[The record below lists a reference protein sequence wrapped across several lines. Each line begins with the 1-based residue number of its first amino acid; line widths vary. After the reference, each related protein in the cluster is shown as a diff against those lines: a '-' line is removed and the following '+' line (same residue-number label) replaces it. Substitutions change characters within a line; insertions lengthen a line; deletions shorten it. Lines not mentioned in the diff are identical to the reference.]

1 MTTTDNNGRYTE
13 AAMTEAMRHIADQLD
28 VPSHD
33 ARLLRLTNNAVF
45 ALPAAGIVVR
55 ITRSTVLHDR
65 VHKVARLGVWFTDRD
80 APTIRLV
87 PNVEQ
92 PIPVDGLLAT
102 IWQYVPP
109 TEPAP
114 TVEDLGQLL
123 RRFHNLGTPSFPLP
137 AWDPVADA
145 RSRLADAEALRDD
158 EADYLLT
165 WCDRLAPRIAAL
177 NERSKGK
184 LVHGDAHVGNLLRT
198 PAEVVVIGDFDPT
211 CEGPWQVDL
220 VAVPVGETR
229 FGRRGAH
236 ARLARAYGYDV
247 TQDPDWPILREA
259 RELKMVCAAVP
270 LLASAP
276 GVAREF
282 RTRLRSVRT
291 RDQHAQWTP
300 FADLRGVGG
309 TR

>member
-1 MTTTDNNGRYTE
+1 MTTADANGRYAE
-13 AAMTEAMRHIADQLD
+13 VAMTEAMRHIADQFD

-33 ARLLRLTNNAVF
+33 AQLLRLTNNAVF

-65 VHKVARLGVWFTDRD
+65 VHKVIRLATWFAERD
-80 APTIRLV
+80 APTIRLGPQV
-87 PNVEQ
+87 NQ

-102 IWQYVPP
+102 IWQYVQP

-114 TVEDLGQLL
+114 TVEDLGQIL
-123 RRFHNLGTPSFPLP
+123 RRFHNLGAPPFSLP

-229 FGRRGAH
+229 FSRRGAH
-236 ARLARAYGYDV
+236 ARLAHAYGYDV
-247 TQDPDWPILREA
+247 TQDPDWPTLREA

-291 RDQHAQWTP
+291 GDQHAQWTP
-300 FADLRGVGG
+300 FADLQQAGG
-309 TR
+309 TQ

>member
-1 MTTTDNNGRYTE
+1 MTTTDANGRYTE
-13 AAMTEAMRHIADQLD
+13 AAMTEAMRQIADQLD

-55 ITRSTVLHDR
+55 INRSTVLRDR
-65 VHKVARLGVWFTDRD
+65 VHKVVRLGTWFAERD
-80 APTIRLV
+80 APTIRLATQV
-87 PNVEQ
+87 DQ
-92 PIPVDGLLAT
+92 PIPVGELLAT
-102 IWQYVPP
+102 IWHYVPP

-123 RRFHNLGTPSFPLP
+123 RRFHSLGTPPFALP
-137 AWDPVADA
+137 TWDPVADA

-158 EADYLLT
+158 EAEYLLA

-198 PAEVVVIGDFDPT
+198 PAGVVVIGDFDPT

-229 FGRRGAH
+229 FDRRGAH
-236 ARLARAYGYDV
+236 ARLAHAYGYDV
-247 TQDPDWPILREA
+247 TKDPDWPTLREA

-276 GVAREF
+276 GVAGEF

-291 RDQHAQWTP
+291 GDQHAQWTP
-300 FADLRGVGG
+300 FADLRRQGAQ
-309 TR
+309 